1 MATVNER
8 RYINDLESWVKQ
20 IWLLPNIEDKR
31 LVALD
36 MLENM
41 EFKKKIDIFRVKIT
55 TARSGLIIDK
65 LCTDILLSGENLK
78 VRG

>member
-1 MATVNER
+1 MTINKK

-20 IWLLPNIEDKR
+20 VWLLPSIEDKR

-41 EFKKKIDIFRVKIT
+41 EFKGKIDIFRNKIK
-55 TARSGLIIDK
+55 TARTSNIIDK
-65 LCTDILLSGENLK
+65 LCTDILLSGEGLK
-78 VRG
+78 SI

>member
-1 MATVNER
+1 MAIINER
-8 RYINDLESWVKQ
+8 RYINDLENWVKQ

-41 EFKKKIDIFRVKIT
+41 EFKKKIDIFTVKIKN
-55 TARSGLIIDK
+55 ARSGLIIDK
-65 LCTDILLSGENLK
+65 LCTDILLSGENLN